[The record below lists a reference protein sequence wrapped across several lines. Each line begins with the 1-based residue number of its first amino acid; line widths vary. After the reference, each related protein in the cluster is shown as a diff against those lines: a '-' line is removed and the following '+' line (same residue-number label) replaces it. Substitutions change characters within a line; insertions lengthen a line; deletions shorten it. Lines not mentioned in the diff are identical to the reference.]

1 MPPGMVHDPDAAGP
15 RSGVRIR
22 EPVPPGARAGAGQAG
37 RSSDCT
43 VHSAVVSASSR
54 RRGRDSAAALP
65 SSAAATT
72 SSAAAA
78 SRACRAR
85 QEHGRGTAAA
95 FRDGGHSGLP
105 GGAGFGNDRPGRL
118 AHFAGGIGRRRAGA
132 VPGEQPQSRQP
143 QHAPGVTLSR
153 AMRCRHGGR
162 ARPARAKTAVRLP
175 RIPATGRELLRA
187 PRNAERDGARRGP
200 DRLPGRHPPGQRS
213 HLATDRIT
221 GSAGD
226 LDVPPDVDSLA
237 HKLSRNH
244 GDGERQA
251 GGVRAGHTA
260 PSVNGIPRIRRKG
273 PGAGNCARHHP
284 VPAGAPAPRSPRP
297 AQSAGHSR

>member
-1 MPPGMVHDPDAAGP
+1 MRRARGPACASGSRSRQVPGPGPARRAQLGLRRPQRRGERLEPAPGP
-15 RSGVRIR
+15 RQRRG
-22 EPVPPGARAGAGQAG
+22 PGAG
-37 RSSDCT
+37 
-43 VHSAVVSASSR
+43 VLSR
-54 RRGRDSAAALP
+54 RDDLTCRGRQPGLP
-65 SSAAATT
+65 
-72 SSAAAA
+72 
-78 SRACRAR
+78 AR

-105 GGAGFGNDRPGRL
+105 GGTGFGNDRPGRL